1 MKRFRKEIR
10 AMILKT
16 NQLFLCCL
24 IMFTVGDVIYQ
35 TIAMDSDEKVEMEQ
49 SWEQQKI
56 IKLNWFLE
64 QEDKSSN
71 LLVALLEQP
80 VKQIRVK
87 RDEPGGCGDDP
98 ETILIVFS
106 NIKTRLYSGPCN
118 ASSQSRNLKTRIE
131 NAFETVF
138 KKTGNDEYLGVEI
151 TKFSSGSVIAD
162 MEVLFKKGDETG
174 IMELLAAVRNNSFG
188 DFDVDPNALQVVIT
202 GACPPNGPDICP
214 GNSTCETLTES
225 TIKCPC
231 IKDFYF
237 DGVTCIKNVVVK
249 VEIIL
254 EREFTPALK
263 NESSEEYIELKK
275 NITNKLTETFKDTP
289 NFERAEV
296 TGFRNG
302 SLVVEF
308 RLIYRR
314 DPDTNK
320 KVVVGET
327 LKKKILDE
335 GKLGEYRIIK
345 DKIYIQEPPPP
356 PKSLNHSKVTEDR
369 IDIRWEKPAANDFFK
384 IFGYIVSHKE
394 KSQLKYKTQNMSSDA
409 SNVVL
414 RELKSD
420 TFYDI
425 TVHGYNKE
433 GSGDKIEISVKTK
446 EEDSSNVV
454 VVIIIVV
461 IVVVLLIIVGIVVF
475 YKIRKR
481 TRERHLEQ
489 PMGMGK
495 MR

>member
-1 MKRFRKEIR
+1 
-10 AMILKT
+10 
-16 NQLFLCCL
+16 
-24 IMFTVGDVIYQ
+24 
-35 TIAMDSDEKVEMEQ
+35 
-49 SWEQQKI
+49 
-56 IKLNWFLE
+56 
-64 QEDKSSN
+64 
-71 LLVALLEQP
+71 
-80 VKQIRVK
+80 
-87 RDEPGGCGDDP
+87 
-98 ETILIVFS
+98 
-106 NIKTRLYSGPCN
+106 
-118 ASSQSRNLKTRIE
+118 
-131 NAFETVF
+131 
-138 KKTGNDEYLGVEI
+138 
-151 TKFSSGSVIAD
+151 

-345 DKIYIQEPPPP
+345 DKILY
-356 PKSLNHSKVTEDR
+356 KVTEDR

-446 EEDSSNVV
+446 EEDSCKCRCLC
-454 VVIIIVV
+454 IV
-461 IVVVLLIIVGIVVF
+461 LPSYFQTQNSL
-475 YKIRKR
+475 
-481 TRERHLEQ
+481 
-489 PMGMGK
+489 GK
-495 MR
+495 GL